1 MEPVIGHVKAEHRM
15 GRNYL
20 RGIKGDR
27 INALLAAVG
36 FNFHL
41 LVRWFAGF
49 LCLLIRWLIAQADK
63 EKPA

>member
-1 MEPVIGHVKAEHRM
+1 M

-36 FNFHL
+36 YNFHL
-41 LVRWFAGF
+41 LLRWFKAL
-49 LCLLIRWLIAQADK
+49 LCVLIAWMITSAYN
-63 EKPA
+63 EKHA

>member
-1 MEPVIGHVKAEHRM
+1 M